1 MHRLS
6 EFLLFTLCYLGIYI
20 WTVIGTHMGLRDCFE
35 YKKGNSR
42 KKKECKQLTRTQKF
56 LMLPVPTQFE
66 IYAPFHLRVFRVL
79 IVVNMFSILA
89 ATIVIAL
96 MVWDYIPRQG
106 FFLFQKIRAFL
117 LDIPMLIYTRVFWN
131 RKKASFDFT
140 DCKRP

>member
-6 EFLLFTLCYLGIYI
+6 EFLLFAISYLGTYI
-20 WTVIGTHMGLRDCFE
+20 CAIVAMHAAMRDAFE

-42 KKKECKQLTRTQKF
+42 KKKEWKQLIRTQKF

-79 IVVNMFSILA
+79 IVVYMFSILVA
-89 ATIVIAL
+89 VVVIAL
-96 MVWDYIPRQG
+96 LVWDYIPRQG
-106 FFLFQKIRAFL
+106 YFLFQKICAFL

>member
-1 MHRLS
+1 M
-6 EFLLFTLCYLGIYI
+6 
-20 WTVIGTHMGLRDCFE
+20 RDAFE

-42 KKKECKQLTRTQKF
+42 KKKEWKQLTRTQKF

-79 IVVNMFSILA
+79 IVVYMFSILVA
-89 ATIVIAL
+89 VVVIAL
-96 MVWDYIPRQG
+96 LVWDYIPRQG
-106 FFLFQKIRAFL
+106 YFLFQKIRAFL
-117 LDIPMLIYTRVFWN
+117 LDIPMLIYTSVFWN